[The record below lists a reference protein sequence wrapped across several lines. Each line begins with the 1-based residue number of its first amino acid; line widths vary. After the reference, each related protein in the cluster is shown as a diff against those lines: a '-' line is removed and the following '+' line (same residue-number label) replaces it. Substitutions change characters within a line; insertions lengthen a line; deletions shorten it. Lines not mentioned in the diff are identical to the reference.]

1 MSKNASGL
9 RRGDHVHITSSGASG
24 TVVDVD
30 VPTAVV
36 RTAKA
41 DGEPEQRHYRLDELE
56 RLPDTKERALLEVV
70 REKHEHEH
78 DHDHDK
84 A

>member
-1 MSKNASGL
+1 
-9 RRGDHVHITSSGASG
+9 
-24 TVVDVD
+24 
-30 VPTAVV
+30 VV